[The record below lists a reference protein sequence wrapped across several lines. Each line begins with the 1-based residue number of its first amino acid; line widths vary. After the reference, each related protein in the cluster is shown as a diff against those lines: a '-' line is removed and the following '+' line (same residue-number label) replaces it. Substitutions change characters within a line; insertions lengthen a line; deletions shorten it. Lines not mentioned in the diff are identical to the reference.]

1 MPLIEFRGAAVAYD
15 GEQILAPLTVSL
27 SEQRIGII
35 GSNGSGKS
43 TTVRLI
49 NGLIEPTSGQVL
61 YDGLTPNKRGK
72 DIRKRVGFVFSDAE
86 SQIVMPRVSDDVAF
100 SLRRFKLP
108 REEVK
113 RRVAEAL
120 ERFELTDRAENSPHT
135 LSGGEKQR
143 VAIARALVTQPR
155 ILLCDEPTSALD
167 SGHTGE
173 VMDVLRG
180 HFRPEFLNRI
190 NEIVVFKQLSQDEI
204 VQMVDLLTSRVDKN
218 LAAQDMGIELTEN
231 AKNLLAVRGFDPV
244 LGARPLRR
252 TIQRE
257 IEDVLSEKILYG
269 EIGAGEIITVD
280 VEGWD
285 GDVEAA
291 RKERGKAAPDA
302 TFTFTPRPRP
312 LPAETF
318 DVEPEDEVRD
328 IEPEHAEPETEAS
341 EFPDERDG
349 DDADQNGNQPNE
361 GNGPEPV

>member
-61 YDGLTPNKRGK
+61 YDGLTPDKHGR

-135 LSGGEKQR
+135 LSGGEKQMLALAS
-143 VAIARALVTQPR
+143 VLVIEPDTIIA
-155 ILLCDEPTSALD
+155 DEPTTLLD
-167 SGHTGE
+167 
-173 VMDVLRG
+173 LR
-180 HFRPEFLNRI
+180 NRRRI
-190 NEIVVFKQLSQDEI
+190 VRELMSLEQQLIVVTH
-204 VQMVDLLTSRVDKN
+204 DLEML
-218 LAAQDMGIELTEN
+218 
-231 AKNLLAVRGFDPV
+231 RGFDRV
-244 LGARPLRR
+244 LVIDDGAL
-252 TIQRE
+252 
-257 IEDVLSEKILYG
+257 VY
-269 EIGAGEIITVD
+269 
-280 VEGWD
+280 D
-285 GDVEAA
+285 G
-291 RKERGKAAPDA
+291 APDA
-302 TFTFTPRPRP
+302 AIAFYTD
-312 LPAETF
+312 LM
-318 DVEPEDEVRD
+318 
-328 IEPEHAEPETEAS
+328 
-341 EFPDERDG
+341 
-349 DDADQNGNQPNE
+349 DAKP
-361 GNGPEPV
+361 

>member
-120 ERFELTDRAENSPHT
+120 ERFDLADRAENSPHT
-135 LSGGEKQR
+135 LSGGEKQMLALAS
-143 VAIARALVTQPR
+143 VLVIEPDTIIA
-155 ILLCDEPTSALD
+155 DEPTTLLD
-167 SGHTGE
+167 
-173 VMDVLRG
+173 LR
-180 HFRPEFLNRI
+180 NRRRI
-190 NEIVVFKQLSQDEI
+190 VRELMSLDQQLIVVTH
-204 VQMVDLLTSRVDKN
+204 DLEML
-218 LAAQDMGIELTEN
+218 
-231 AKNLLAVRGFDPV
+231 RGFDRV
-244 LGARPLRR
+244 LVIDDGALA
-252 TIQRE
+252 
-257 IEDVLSEKILYG
+257 Y
-269 EIGAGEIITVD
+269 
-280 VEGWD
+280 D
-285 GDVEAA
+285 G
-291 RKERGKAAPDA
+291 GPDA
-302 TFTFTPRPRP
+302 AIAFYTD
-312 LPAETF
+312 LM
-318 DVEPEDEVRD
+318 
-328 IEPEHAEPETEAS
+328 
-341 EFPDERDG
+341 
-349 DDADQNGNQPNE
+349 DAKP
-361 GNGPEPV
+361 

>member
-135 LSGGEKQR
+135 LSGGEKQMLALAS
-143 VAIARALVTQPR
+143 VLVIEPDTIIA
-155 ILLCDEPTSALD
+155 DEPTTLLD
-167 SGHTGE
+167 
-173 VMDVLRG
+173 LR
-180 HFRPEFLNRI
+180 NRRRI
-190 NEIVVFKQLSQDEI
+190 VRELMSLDQQLIVVTH
-204 VQMVDLLTSRVDKN
+204 DLEML
-218 LAAQDMGIELTEN
+218 
-231 AKNLLAVRGFDPV
+231 RGFDRV
-244 LGARPLRR
+244 LVIDDGALA
-252 TIQRE
+252 
-257 IEDVLSEKILYG
+257 Y
-269 EIGAGEIITVD
+269 
-280 VEGWD
+280 D
-285 GDVEAA
+285 G
-291 RKERGKAAPDA
+291 GPDA
-302 TFTFTPRPRP
+302 AIAFYTD
-312 LPAETF
+312 LM
-318 DVEPEDEVRD
+318 
-328 IEPEHAEPETEAS
+328 
-341 EFPDERDG
+341 
-349 DDADQNGNQPNE
+349 DAKP
-361 GNGPEPV
+361 